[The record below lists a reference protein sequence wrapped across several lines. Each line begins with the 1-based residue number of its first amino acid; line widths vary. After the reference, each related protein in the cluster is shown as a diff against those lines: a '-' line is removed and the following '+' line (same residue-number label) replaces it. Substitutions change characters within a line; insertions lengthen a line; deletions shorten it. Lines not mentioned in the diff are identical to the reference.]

1 MGAAVGG
8 LGAGAVDAQVP
19 PQAAPS
25 GEGLQAEVAVEG
37 PLPGMSAHVLLQVAG
52 VVEGHRADGADV
64 GPGLCLWVICSG
76 GRGGGGGSSGGS
88 GNVPRRT
95 LSSII
100 NLYKNKDNTGVSLYR
115 R

>member
-52 VVEGHRADGADV
+52 VVEGHRADGADE
-64 GPGLCLWVICSG
+64 GPGLLLWVIC
-76 GRGGGGGSSGGS
+76 GGGGRGSSGGS
-88 GNVPRRT
+88 GDVPRRT

-100 NLYKNKDNTGVSLYR
+100 NLYKNKDNTRVPLYCR
-115 R
+115 